1 MSDNMRMASFLE
13 RRKCATP
20 AIRWRLAFAAIA
32 MVFFSLTARAQTP
45 PNDRLVRDKYGG
57 IIRGDDSAKKLALV
71 FTGDEYG
78 ESTEPI
84 LDTLKQRKIHG
95 AFFVTGNF
103 VRQPALRRLLQ
114 WAVAEDHY
122 VGPHSNKHPL
132 YASWDE
138 RDKSLVT
145 QEAFAADLKINI
157 AGLREIG
164 ALGGE
169 GPTYFIPP
177 YEHFNR
183 DQIEWSR
190 ALGIKLINFTPGS
203 GSNRDYAPEG
213 DAHFVPS
220 QKIYDDILAYEQ
232 KDPHGLNGFIL
243 LMHLGSGRK
252 DPFHPRLGPLC
263 DELAKRGYQ
272 FERVDRLLLKR

>member
-1 MSDNMRMASFLE
+1 MSDNVRMRSFVGC
-13 RRKCATP
+13 RKCTTP
-20 AIRWRLAFAAIA
+20 AIRSRLAFVAVA
-32 MVFFSLTARAQTP
+32 MVFFSLTASAQTP
-45 PNDRLVRDKYGG
+45 PNDRLVRDEYGG
-57 IIRGDDSAKKLALV
+57 IVRGDVAAKKLALV

-84 LDTLKQRKIHG
+84 LDTLKHRKIHG

-103 VRQPALRRLLQ
+103 VRQSALRRLLQ
-114 WAVAEDHY
+114 RAVAEGHY
-122 VGPHSNKHPL
+122 VGPHSDKHPL
-132 YASWDE
+132 YASWDD

-145 QEAFAADLKINI
+145 QEAFDADLKINI
-157 AGLREIG
+157 TGLREIG
-164 ALGGE
+164 ALDGKE
-169 GPTYFIPP
+169 PTYFIPP

-183 DQIEWSR
+183 DQVEWSR
-190 ALGIKLINFTPGS
+190 ALGIKLFNFTPGC

-220 QKIYDDILAYEQ
+220 QKIYDDILAFEQ

-252 DPFHPRLGPLC
+252 DPFHPRLGSLC

-272 FERVDRLLLKR
+272 FERVDRLLLKQ